1 MFTRFSAG
9 QKVKCNEFALSC
21 TFCFVTLKAQ
31 FYHGLIEFF
40 FAAGKDL
47 MFITFEGI
55 EGSGKSLQIARAQS
69 HLQQK
74 GIECLL
80 TREPGGTDFGNS
92 LREILLGTDGCRRE
106 PWSELLLYLADRYQH
121 LKEVIEPALKRK
133 LVVLSDRYQDA
144 TRAYQGAAR
153 GIARDKIEKLVQLLG
168 IIEPDKTILL
178 DLEPEEGLSRARM
191 RNQASPS
198 AAAEGRFEA
207 EDLAFH
213 KRVREAYLELASRF
227 PERIHV
233 IQASGTPDEV
243 SAQITRLLDIWLSGT
258 G

>member
-1 MFTRFSAG
+1 MLCYSERSI
-9 QKVKCNEFALSC
+9 L
-21 TFCFVTLKAQ
+21 
-31 FYHGLIEFF
+31 EFF
-40 FAAGKDL
+40 FAAGKDP

-55 EGSGKSLQIARAQS
+55 EGSGKSVQIARAQS
-69 HLQQK
+69 YLQQK
-74 GIECLL
+74 GIRSLL
-80 TREPGGTDFGNS
+80 TREPGGTDFGS
-92 LREILLGTDGCRRE
+92 ALRKILLGTEECRRE

-121 LKEVIEPALKRK
+121 LKEVIEPALEQK

-153 GIARDKIEKLVQLLG
+153 GISREQIETLARLLG

-191 RNQASPS
+191 RNLESAS

-213 KRVREAYLELASRF
+213 RRVRKAYLELADRF
-227 PERIHV
+227 RERIHV
-233 IQASGTPDEV
+233 VPASGTPDEV
-243 SAQITRLLDIWLSGT
+243 FARIARLLDDWLPDEG
-258 G
+258 

>member
-1 MFTRFSAG
+1 LYLLRRLPDFL
-9 QKVKCNEFALSC
+9 FA
-21 TFCFVTLKAQ
+21 T
-31 FYHGLIEFF
+31 GR
-40 FAAGKDL
+40 DL

-55 EGSGKSLQIARAQS
+55 EGSGKSMQIARAQS
-69 HLQQK
+69 YLQQK
-74 GIECLL
+74 GIACLV
-80 TREPGGTDFGNS
+80 TREPGGTDFGKA
-92 LREILLGTDGCRRE
+92 LRKILLDAHGCRRE

-121 LKEVIEPALKRK
+121 LKEVIEPALERK

-153 GIARDKIEKLVQLLG
+153 GIPGEEIEKLVRLLG

-178 DLEPEEGLSRARM
+178 DLEPEEGLSRARA
-191 RNQASPS
+191 RNRVSSS

-213 KRVREAYLELASRF
+213 RRVRKAYLELARRF
-227 PERIHV
+227 PDRIQIV
-233 IQASGTPDEV
+233 GASKTPDDV
-243 SAQITRLLDIWLSGT
+243 FARIARFLDDWLLGA